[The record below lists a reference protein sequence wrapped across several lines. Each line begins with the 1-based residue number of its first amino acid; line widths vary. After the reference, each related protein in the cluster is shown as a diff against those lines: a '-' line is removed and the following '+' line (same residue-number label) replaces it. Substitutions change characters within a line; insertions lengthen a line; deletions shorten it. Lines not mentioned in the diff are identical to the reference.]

1 MSNTESRSYF
11 GLIRRSS
18 EKMDILGFFAR
29 IKMTLT
35 GNAALTVIRAGR
47 SPTSLIRGPNRA
59 DLARVAAGR
68 CPTRMPRHSQRL
80 FGGHAV
86 FLFYPKSA
94 WRRLRLPRRRRVSRR
109 ISARIQKRSLPL
121 DADPLYFVVTPHFW
135 EFSSFVPREKSW

>member
-59 DLARVAAGR
+59 DLARVAASD
-68 CPTRMPRHSQRL
+68 CP
-80 FGGHAV
+80 GVHATPSAAA
-86 FLFYPKSA
+86 FLLA
-94 WRRLRLPRRRRVSRR
+94 RRFPVLTEVGM
-109 ISARIQKRSLPL
+109 ARFEI
-121 DADPLYFVVTPHFW
+121 AT
-135 EFSSFVPREKSW
+135 